1 MKLSVIVRW
10 GVDWTRVVLRRHP
23 HIIASFAWVRHYW
36 WLIFFAAAI
45 VVTVRQP
52 NADKLDPGS
61 IFALAGLAVVVLSL
75 TFPVI
80 LLIVQNLSQ
89 RSLKDL
95 LDEFKRRGPWK
106 EPMRTQAAA
115 IVLIVTG
122 GLWHATVSTGAGAL
136 LVLLALFGEGYGAFR
151 RILDEMSP
159 ITLLNHLV
167 DRRAAQIR
175 AYRRPDSA
183 GVPAAEQEAARTLEA
198 VLAMAE
204 MAIASADLELLRL
217 TLDRVADLCT
227 ACMDVGVSFGDSLSE
242 LLAIR
247 LASILEAAARSSTS
261 VALPEVTTR
270 IGTIGATIAGYQRD
284 GFIAPGGIPSSIADL
299 LAEALSH
306 GHPDKR
312 SSAPAQAIR
321 GITSIG
327 NAYIGAGRVSGTN
340 HLIDK
345 LRAIALAA
353 IQARDQLLAR
363 QASLGLLE
371 IAHVLTIGNTPG
383 DPISVGAIER
393 VSHALVEV
401 ATADADGH
409 LPGAG
414 TWIVNPIDWR
424 GGNLGSITV
433 RLLCWVMATKNDRRR
448 QQYVRPAQ
456 TLFHASAS
464 LASSAQAD
472 VESRDNAVR
481 IVTGI
486 ILAALGESLQDAL
499 PRVLEEWWTTAIT
512 LLVENEHAG
521 ESLTLS
527 EYYLAELL
535 LTAFY
540 KSQEDSPTSSAFLRR
555 LIDAA
560 LDKIATQP
568 ENDRLI
574 LSPVIRLLGAAAI
587 KKEVFDLARACADA
601 VLPPPAADND
611 LFHAPNVLFYAP
623 YLSDEFT
630 PWPSRTVSGIEFP
643 LMRADHNDSGAR
655 RQFLDLEN
663 SDMS

>member
-10 GVDWTRVVLRRHP
+10 DVDWTRVVLRRHP
-23 HIIASFAWVRHYW
+23 RIIASFAWVGHHW
-36 WLIFFAAAI
+36 WLIFVAAAI

-80 LLIVQNLSQ
+80 LLIVQNLSE

-95 LDEFKRRGPWK
+95 LDEFKHRGPWR
-106 EPMRTQAAA
+106 EPMRTQASA
-115 IVLIVTG
+115 IALIVVG
-122 GLWHATVSTGAGAL
+122 GLWHATVSTGAAAL

-159 ITLLNHLV
+159 TTLLNHLV

-175 AYRRPDSA
+175 ANRRPDFA
-183 GVPAAEQEAARTLEA
+183 GVPAAEQEATRTLEA

-204 MAIASADLELLRL
+204 TAIASADLELLRL
-217 TLDRVADLCT
+217 TLDRVTDLCT
-227 ACMDVGVSFGDSLSE
+227 AYMDVGLSFGDSLSD

-284 GFIAPGGIPSSIADL
+284 GFITPGVVPSAITDL

-312 SSAPAQAIR
+312 SSAPGQAIR
-321 GITSIG
+321 GITRIG
-327 NAYIGAGRVSGTN
+327 NATIGAGRVSGAT
-340 HLIDK
+340 HPIDK

-353 IQARDQLLAR
+353 TQARDQLLAR

-371 IAHVLTIGNTPG
+371 IGHVLTGSSTPG
-383 DPISVGAIER
+383 DPISVGAIEL
-393 VSHALVEV
+393 VSHALDEV
-401 ATADADGH
+401 ARADADGH
-409 LPGAG
+409 LPGSG
-414 TWIVNPIDWR
+414 TWIVNPIDRR
-424 GGNLGSITV
+424 GRNLGSITV
-433 RLLCWVMATKNDRRR
+433 RLLRWAMETKNDRRR

-456 TLFHASAS
+456 TLFRASAS

-486 ILAALGESLQDAL
+486 ILAALGLGLQNTL
-499 PRVLEEWWTTAIT
+499 PDLLEEWWTTMMT
-512 LLVENEHAG
+512 LLVENEHAR
-521 ESLTLS
+521 EFLDVS

-540 KSQEDSPTSSAFLRR
+540 ESQDVSPTSSALLQR

-560 LDKIATQP
+560 LHEIEAQP
-568 ENDRLI
+568 ENDRVI
-574 LSPVIRLLGAAAI
+574 LSPVIRLLGTAAM
-587 KKEVFDLARACADA
+587 KNGVLDLARACAHA
-601 VLPPPAADND
+601 VLPPPAADDD
-611 LFHAPNVLFYAP
+611 LFYAPNVLFYVP
-623 YLSDEFT
+623 YMSEEFT
-630 PWPSRTVSGIEFP
+630 LSQSRAFSGIQFP

-655 RQFLDLEN
+655 QQFLDLEN
-663 SDMS
+663 SDMR

>member
-10 GVDWTRVVLRRHP
+10 GVDWTRDVLRRHP
-23 HIIASFAWVRHYW
+23 RVIASFAWVGHHW
-36 WLIFFAAAI
+36 WLIFVAAAI

-80 LLIVQNLSQ
+80 LLIVQNLSE

-95 LDEFKRRGPWK
+95 LDEFKHRGPWR

-175 AYRRPDSA
+175 AYRRPDFA

-204 MAIASADLELLRL
+204 TAIASADLELLRL
-217 TLDRVADLCT
+217 TLDRVADLCS
-227 ACMDVGVSFGDSLSE
+227 AYMDVGFSLGDSLSD

-284 GFIAPGGIPSSIADL
+284 GFIAPGGVPSAIADL

-312 SSAPAQAIR
+312 SSAPGQAIQ
-321 GITSIG
+321 GITGIG
-327 NAYIGAGRVSGTN
+327 NASIGAGRVSGAIHPIN
-340 HLIDK
+340 H

-353 IQARDQLLAR
+353 TQARDRLLVR

-371 IAHVLTIGNTPG
+371 IAHVLTGNSAPG
-383 DPISVGAIER
+383 DLISVGEIER
-393 VSHALVEV
+393 VSHALDEV

-424 GGNLGSITV
+424 GRNLGSITV
-433 RLLCWVMATKNDRRR
+433 RLLRWAMETKNERRR

-456 TLFHASAS
+456 TLFRAATS

-472 VESRDNAVR
+472 VGSRSNAVR
-481 IVTGI
+481 VVTGI
-486 ILAALGESLQDAL
+486 ILAALGDDLQNAL
-499 PRVLEEWWTTAIT
+499 PHLLEEWWKTVIT
-512 LLVENEHAG
+512 LLVENEHAR
-521 ESLTLS
+521 EPLDVAT
-527 EYYLAELL
+527 YYLAELL

-540 KSQEDSPTSSAFLRR
+540 ESREVSPTSSAVLRR
-555 LIDAA
+555 LIDSALHQIAA
-560 LDKIATQP
+560 QP
-568 ENDRLI
+568 ENDRVI
-574 LSPVIRLLGAAAI
+574 LSPVIRLLGAAAV
-587 KKEVFDLARACADA
+587 KNGVRDLARACAEA
-601 VLPPPAADND
+601 VLSPPLVEDD
-611 LFHAPNVLFYAP
+611 LFYASYMLFYAP
-623 YLSDEFT
+623 YLSEEFT
-630 PWPSRTVSGIEFP
+630 PWPSRAVFGIEFP
-643 LMRADHNDSGAR
+643 VMRTDHNDSGAR
-655 RQFLDLEN
+655 QQFLDLEN
-663 SDMS
+663 SNTG

>member
-1 MKLSVIVRW
+1 MPVMKLSVIVTW
-10 GVDWTRVVLRRHP
+10 GTDCTRASVAWGRR
-23 HIIASFAWVRHYW
+23 YW
-36 WLIFFAAAI
+36 WLLLFVAAI
-45 VVTVRQP
+45 VVTVWQP

-95 LDEFKRRGPWK
+95 LDEFKRRGSWK
-106 EPMRTQAAA
+106 EPMGTQASA
-115 IVLIVTG
+115 IALIVMG

-175 AYRRPDSA
+175 ANRRSDFA
-183 GVPAAEQEAARTLEA
+183 GVPAAEQEATRTLEA

-204 MAIASADLELLRL
+204 AAIASADLELLRL
-217 TLDRVADLCT
+217 TLDRVVDLCI
-227 ACMDVGVSFGDSLSE
+227 AYMDVGFSFGDSLSDV
-242 LLAIR
+242 LAIR

-270 IGTIGATIAGYQRD
+270 IGKIGATIAAYQRD
-284 GFIAPGGIPSSIADL
+284 GFVAPGGVPFSIVDL

-306 GHPDKR
+306 GHRDKR
-312 SSAPAQAIR
+312 SSAPGQAIQ
-321 GITSIG
+321 GITSI
-327 NAYIGAGRVSGTN
+327 ATACIGAGRVSGTT
-340 HLIDK
+340 HPIDK

-353 IQARDQLLAR
+353 TQARDQLLAR
-363 QASLGLLE
+363 RASLGLLE

-401 ATADADGH
+401 ATADADGR

-414 TWIVNPIDWR
+414 TWIVNPLDW
-424 GGNLGSITV
+424 GGRNLGSITV
-433 RLLCWVMATKNDRRR
+433 RLLRWTTATKNDRRC

-456 TLFHASAS
+456 MLFRASAS

-472 VESRDNAVR
+472 VQSSGNAVR

-486 ILAALGESLQDAL
+486 ILAALGEDLQNAL
-499 PRVLEEWWTTAIT
+499 PHLLEEWWTTVMT
-512 LLVENEHAG
+512 LLVEDEHAR
-521 ESLTLS
+521 ESLDVS
-527 EYYLAELL
+527 EYHLAELL

-540 KSQEDSPTSSAFLRR
+540 ESQDVSPASSAFLRR
-555 LIDAA
+555 LIDVA
-560 LDKIATQP
+560 LDRFATQP

-587 KKEVFDLARACADA
+587 KNEVFDLARACAGA
-601 VLPPPAADND
+601 VLAPPAADND
-611 LFHAPNVLFYAP
+611 LFYAPYMLFYAP
-623 YLSDEFT
+623 YLSEEFT
-630 PWPSRTVSGIEFP
+630 PWPSRAVSGIEFP
-643 LMRADHNDSGAR
+643 LMRTDHNESGAR
-655 RQFLDLEN
+655 QEFLDLEN
-663 SDMS
+663 SDNEVVV